1 ELADSV
7 NRMVERVDRRHLSLQ
22 AFTADARHE
31 LRTPLT
37 HLRAQVQWA
46 AAEGRTEGE
55 TREALGAMERVLDQT
70 AKLVEELL
78 LIARG
83 ENRQLALAHAP
94 FELTAVVDEVRE
106 ITEAMALG
114 RDLGASATPSPPR
127 RARGVASARRLA
139 ELQGG
144 QMTGGSRAGEG
155 STFTL
160 WLPAV
165 GAT

>member
-1 ELADSV
+1 ALE
-7 NRMVERVDRRHLSLQ
+7 
-22 AFTADARHE
+22 AFTADASHE

-46 AAEGRTEGE
+46 AAEGRTEAE
-55 TREALGAMERVLDQT
+55 TRDALGAMERVLDQA

-106 ITEAMALG
+106 ITEAMAVG
-114 RDLGASATPSPPR
+114 RQLAVAATPSPPR
-127 RARGVASARRLA
+127 WALGDADRTRHILLNLASNAVRYTPNARITVA
-139 ELQGG
+139 
-144 QMTGGSRAGEG
+144 
-155 STFTL
+155 
-160 WLPAV
+160 
-165 GAT
+165 